1 MIQRA
6 PRTAAFAST
15 VATMSLI
22 ALFANAFLGKY
33 PGQEGQRVLL
43 EPLFD
48 GILFGNETDYWA
60 STGWSLQEWIWLVMT
75 ICLGM
80 LAVWGRGERSIPELP
95 RQRSVEEQI
104 ADFEST
110 STMVS
115 SPSTSLVSQQTSSIL
130 SSIVSEKPTIDEEK
144 IQSATEL
151 LSNSDLGKYA
161 ASIVSERNTDI
172 ESRTMES
179 ELQPT
184 ESEEIHLENRE
195 FVSDGPAYIPLP
207 GVEKSNKTPVP
218 VRDNNTAFVSDGPK
232 NVPLPELPDLDD
244 DHKYEL
250 PEMPDLDDLFDSKD
264 STPTL
269 PNLDDLF

>member
-22 ALFANAFLGKY
+22 ALLANAFLGKY

-43 EPLFD
+43 KPLFD

-115 SPSTSLVSQQTSSIL
+115 SPSTALVSQHTSSIL
-130 SSIVSEKPTIDEEK
+130 SSIVPEKPTIDEEK

-151 LSNSDLGKYA
+151 LSSSDLGKYA

-195 FVSDGPAYIPLP
+195 FISDGPAYIPLP
-207 GVEKSNKTPVP
+207 GVEKSNKTPP
-218 VRDNNTAFVSDGPK
+218 PIRDHKTEFVSDGPK

-244 DHKYEL
+244 DDKFEP

>member
-6 PRTAAFAST
+6 RRTAAFAST

-22 ALFANAFLGKY
+22 ALLANAFLGKY

-115 SPSTSLVSQQTSSIL
+115 SPSTALVSQHTSSIL
-130 SSIVSEKPTIDEEK
+130 SSIVSEKPTIDQEK

-195 FVSDGPAYIPLP
+195 FISDGPAYIPLP
-207 GVEKSNKTPVP
+207 GVEKSNKTPP
-218 VRDNNTAFVSDGPK
+218 PIRDHKTEFVSDGPK

-244 DHKYEL
+244 DDKFEP

>member
-6 PRTAAFAST
+6 RRTAAFAST

-22 ALFANAFLGKY
+22 ALLANAFLGKY

-80 LAVWGRGERSIPELP
+80 LAVWGGGERSIPELP

-115 SPSTSLVSQQTSSIL
+115 SPSTALVSQHTSSIL
-130 SSIVSEKPTIDEEK
+130 SSIVSEKPTIDQEK

-207 GVEKSNKTPVP
+207 GVEKSNKTPP
-218 VRDNNTAFVSDGPK
+218 PIRDHKTAFVSDGPK
-232 NVPLPELPDLDD
+232 NVPLPELPDLNDD
-244 DHKYEL
+244 DKYEP

>member
-115 SPSTSLVSQQTSSIL
+115 SPSTSLVSQHTSSIL

-195 FVSDGPAYIPLP
+195 FISDGPAYIPLP

>member
-95 RQRSVEEQI
+95 GQRSVEEQI

-115 SPSTSLVSQQTSSIL
+115 SPSTSLVSQHTSSIL

-195 FVSDGPAYIPLP
+195 FISDGPAYIPLP

>member
-33 PGQEGQRVLL
+33 PGKEGQRVLL

-75 ICLGM
+75 FCLGV

-115 SPSTSLVSQQTSSIL
+115 SPSTALVSQHTSSIL
-130 SSIVSEKPTIDEEK
+130 SSIVSEKPTIDRNE

-151 LSNSDLGKYA
+151 LTRSDLGKYA

-195 FVSDGPAYIPLP
+195 FVSDGPAYVPLP

-218 VRDNNTAFVSDGPK
+218 VRDNKIAFVSDGPK

-269 PNLDDLF
+269 PNLEDLF

>member
-22 ALFANAFLGKY
+22 ALLANAFLGKY

-115 SPSTSLVSQQTSSIL
+115 SPSTALVSQHTSSIL
-130 SSIVSEKPTIDEEK
+130 SSIVPEKPTIDEEK

-151 LSNSDLGKYA
+151 LSSSDLGKYA

-195 FVSDGPAYIPLP
+195 FISDGPAYIPLP
-207 GVEKSNKTPVP
+207 GVEKSNKTPP
-218 VRDNNTAFVSDGPK
+218 PIRDHKTEFVSDGPK

-244 DHKYEL
+244 DDKFEP